1 MKSQISNQFIREIKL
16 IKDNQYDPAEYPY
29 NIKSIKTLS
38 NLILHPKVTFII
50 GENGSGK
57 STLLEAVAV
66 AYGFNPEGGS
76 KNFNFETNPSHSILY
91 ENIKL
96 IKGVL
101 KPKTGYFF
109 RAESFYNVASEIDKI
124 GSNILAVY
132 GGKSLHQQSH
142 GESFLSLFMNRFVGN
157 GIYILD
163 EPEAALSPERQ
174 MAFLANLH
182 NLAKD
187 NCQFIIATHSPIIM
201 AYPDAVIYNVDDNYE
216 KIDYKYTSHYNTTKE
231 FLNNTDRMLNIL
243 MNE

>member
-1 MKSQISNQFIREIKL
+1 MVLNFNINLDISWPIQNLSLPKLNFLVMKSQISNQFIREIKL
-16 IKDNQYDPAEYPY
+16 LKDNQYDPAEYPY

-109 RAESFYNVASEIDKI
+109 RAESFS
-124 GSNILAVY
+124 
-132 GGKSLHQQSH
+132 
-142 GESFLSLFMNRFVGN
+142 M
-157 GIYILD
+157 
-163 EPEAALSPERQ
+163 
-174 MAFLANLH
+174 
-182 NLAKD
+182 
-187 NCQFIIATHSPIIM
+187 
-201 AYPDAVIYNVDDNYE
+201 
-216 KIDYKYTSHYNTTKE
+216 
-231 FLNNTDRMLNIL
+231 
-243 MNE
+243 